1 MFIGNIL
8 SPGIVLYEAAAIVKH
23 IASGG
28 EVAALI
34 DADIPPVSL
43 IVDVVDQMLRHFH
56 TAELQ
61 HIHTAQLLVTMDIRI
76 ELKTI
81 QIMREVDQI
90 SHAGSMFAAVND
102 CLEFL
107 QIALIHFRQQ
117 NCQIV
122 ELVQI
127 FILAQMLMQPQHIPV
142 EVGNEDL
149 LIPHPIHADAFQKG
163 LYLLGCSG
171 KFQIFAYQLTLVVF
185 PQVGDIGFKQGGHI
199 SAAPVP

>member
-1 MFIGNIL
+1 MFIRNIL
-8 SPGIVLYEAAAIVKH
+8 PPGIVLYEAAAIVEH

-34 DADIPPVSL
+34 DTDIPPVCL

-56 TAELQ
+56 TAESQ

-76 ELKTI
+76 ELKAI
-81 QIMREVDQI
+81 QILREVDQI

-107 QIALIHFRQQ
+107 QIALIQLREQAGQ
-117 NCQIV
+117 MV

-127 FILAQMLMQPQHIPV
+127 FVFAQVVIQAQHIPV

-149 LIPHPIHADAFQKG
+149 LIPYPVNADP
-163 LYLLGCSG
+163 L
-171 KFQIFAYQLTLVVF
+171 
-185 PQVGDIGFKQGGHI
+185 
-199 SAAPVP
+199 